1 MDMNKI
7 TPVSPYQNTDNRLKS
22 EKTTHNKGSEANKP
36 AVDDVAA
43 TYEPSESKVDNSLG
57 KMYSPDSETISR
69 LKADVEMRTE
79 QLRSLVERLLLQQGH
94 KLNDAT
100 DIYAILREGKVQ
112 VDPETAAKAQEEIS
126 EEGYWGV
133 KQTSQRIFD
142 FAIALTG
149 GDPSKAEAMKEAVKE
164 GFAQAQKIW
173 GGELPD
179 ISQKT
184 YEETLKKFDEWIGNN
199 ENEQ

>member
-1 MDMNKI
+1 MDMSKI
-7 TPVSPYQNTDNRLKS
+7 TPVNPHPNTDNRLKS
-22 EKTTHNKGSEANKP
+22 EKTTNKGSEANRP
-36 AVDDVAA
+36 PVDDVAA
-43 TYEPSESKVDNSLG
+43 TYEPSRSKADDSLG
-57 KMYSPDSETISR
+57 KMYSPDTETISR

-100 DIYAILREGKVQ
+100 NIYALLREGKVQ
-112 VDPETAAKAQEEIS
+112 VDPETVAKAQAEIS

-149 GDPSKAEAMKEAVKE
+149 GDPSKAQAMKEAVKK
-164 GFAQAQKIW
+164 GFAQAQEMW
-173 GGELPD
+173 GGELPE

-184 YEETLKKFDEWIGNN
+184 YEETLKKFDEWIGSN
-199 ENEQ
+199 EKE